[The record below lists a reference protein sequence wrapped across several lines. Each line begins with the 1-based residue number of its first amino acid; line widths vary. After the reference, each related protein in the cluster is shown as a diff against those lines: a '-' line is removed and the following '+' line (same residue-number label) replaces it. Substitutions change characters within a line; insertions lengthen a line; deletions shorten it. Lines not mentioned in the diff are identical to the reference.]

1 MSAPHPDPAQ
11 RLAEPRCDEAFMAA
25 AIALSRRGLG
35 ATAPNPSVGALVVRD
50 GIIVGRGW
58 TRAGGRP
65 HAETGALR
73 DAGERATG
81 ATLYVSLEP
90 CSHYGVTPP
99 CAAAIVAAGVA
110 RVVSALDDPDSR
122 VAGRGH
128 AMLRKAG
135 VAVTTGV
142 LAEQARRANL
152 GHILR
157 VTAARPEVTLKL
169 AETADGFAAGAAHEP
184 RLMITGR
191 AADNVVQTLRAM
203 HDGIM
208 VGSGTARADD
218 PRLNVRLVGLTD
230 RRPRRIVLDTNLTLP
245 VTTQLVTTARAQPVL
260 VIAADDAPAAQ
271 EQLLAAA
278 GVEVISVAR
287 NSAGH
292 LDLGSALKALA
303 LRGVTRLLCE
313 GGPTLGSRL
322 IAESL
327 ADEFVLFTN
336 RKPLGHQGRAS
347 LDAAARARL
356 TDPAFYRLANDAM
369 LGEDRRRRY
378 ERIL

>member
-1 MSAPHPDPAQ
+1 MSAPHPKQAQLPA
-11 RLAEPRCDEAFMAA
+11 EERCDEAFMAA
-25 AIALSRRGLG
+25 AIALGRREMGV
-35 ATAPNPSVGALVVRD
+35 TAPNPSVGALVVRD
-50 GIIVGRGW
+50 GVIVGRGW

-65 HAETGALR
+65 HAETEALR
-73 DAGERATG
+73 EAGERARG

-99 CAAAIVAAGVA
+99 CSAAIIAAGVV
-110 RVVSALDDPDSR
+110 RVISALTDPDSR

-142 LAEQARRANL
+142 LAGEARRANL

-157 VTAARPEVTLKL
+157 ATQSRPMVTLKL
-169 AETADGFAAGAAHEP
+169 AETADGFAAGAGREP
-184 RLMITGR
+184 RLMITGP
-191 AADNVVQTLRAM
+191 AADNVVQALRAL

-208 VGSGTARADD
+208 IGSGTALADD
-218 PRLNVRLVGLTD
+218 PRLNVRLAGLIG
-230 RRPRRIVLDTNLTLP
+230 RRPRRIVLDTSLTLP
-245 VTTQLVTTARAQPVL
+245 LTSRLVTTAREQPVL
-260 VIAADDAPAAQ
+260 VIAADNAPAAQ
-271 EQLLAAA
+271 EQALSAA
-278 GVEVISVAR
+278 GVEVIRVAR
-287 NSAGH
+287 GEGAY

-303 LRGVTRLLCE
+303 LSGVTRILSE
-313 GGPTLGSRL
+313 GGPTLATRL
-322 IAESL
+322 IAESF
-327 ADEFVLFTN
+327 ADEVVLFTN
-336 RKPLGHQGRAS
+336 RKPLGHQGRAL

-356 TDPAFYRLANDAM
+356 ADPALYRLADDAM